1 MPMDGLTAGFAAREL
16 DRKLA
21 GGRIDKISQPEK
33 DTVIMVV
40 RADGENR
47 RLLLCASPN
56 NARCHLTVSSFSNP
70 LEPPVMCMMLRKQL
84 LGGRI
89 LSVRQVAGDRVI
101 HIDMDIIDELGDHV
115 LRRLILEIMGRHSN
129 LILTDGEGRII
140 EATRHVSQD
149 MNRVRQI
156 MPGLTYEAPPPQD
169 KMIPERANQQELY
182 ERLTAQGDV
191 PLFKALSQ
199 SVMGLSTVTAR
210 ELAFRV
216 LQPGEEKAEDLM
228 EAASRLTDLLLKLP
242 ERADPCIVF
251 DGDGNCTDVMPFPY
265 FSVQQG
271 TRKSCRTLSEALE
284 AFFGSRDQKDRL
296 SQKSASMVRI
306 LKGQIERCEKK
317 LALQEEELSCA
328 AKMEEYR
335 IMGDVINANLW
346 QLKKGMQEVELDNFY
361 DPEGGTIRIPL
372 DTQLTPSQNAQRYFK
387 KYQKAR
393 SAKITAAE
401 QKEKTLK
408 ELDYLEGALLD
419 VGKCVGESE
428 LEEIREELARAG
440 YVKKNTS
447 RRQQRDLPK
456 SKPYRYCSSDGIEIW
471 VGKNAVQNERM
482 TLAAKPGE
490 TWLHAK
496 NMPGSHVLIRTED
509 PVPDNTLRE
518 AALLAAWY
526 SKGQNSSTV
535 PIDYTLRKYVKKPG
549 GTPAGFVIY
558 TNQHTV
564 YMTAEAKDIQS
575 IRLLEA

>member
-1 MPMDGLTAGFAAREL
+1 MSMDGLTAGFAAREL

-156 MPGLTYEAPPPQD
+156 LPGLTYEAPPPQD

-210 ELAFRV
+210 ELAIRV

-317 LALQEEELSCA
+317 LALQEEELSGA

-372 DTQLTPSQNAQRYFK
+372 DTQLPPSQNAQRYFK

-428 LEEIREELARAG
+428 LEEIRQELARAG

-509 PVPDNTLRE
+509 TVPESTLRE

-564 YMTAEAKDIQS
+564 YMTAEAKDIQA

>member
-33 DTVIMVV
+33 DTAIMVV

-317 LALQEEELSCA
+317 LALQEEELSGA

-372 DTQLTPSQNAQRYFK
+372 DTQLTPSQNAQRYYK

-428 LEEIREELARAG
+428 LEEIRQELARAG

-509 PVPDNTLRE
+509 TVPESTLRE

-564 YMTAEAKDIQS
+564 YMTAEAKDIQA

>member
-1 MPMDGLTAGFAAREL
+1 MDGLTAGFAAREL

-156 MPGLTYEAPPPQD
+156 LPGLTYEAPPPQD

-210 ELAFRV
+210 ELAIRV

-317 LALQEEELSCA
+317 LALQEEELSGA

-372 DTQLTPSQNAQRYFK
+372 DTQLPPSQNAQRYFK

-428 LEEIREELARAG
+428 LEEIRQELARAG

-509 PVPDNTLRE
+509 TVPESTLRE

-564 YMTAEAKDIQS
+564 YMTAEAKDIQA

>member
-156 MPGLTYEAPPPQD
+156 LPGLTYEAPPPQD

-191 PLFKALSQ
+191 PLYKALSQ
-199 SVMGLSTVTAR
+199 SVMGLSTVTAK

-216 LQPGEEKAEDLM
+216 LQPGEEKAVDLM

-242 ERADPCIVF
+242 ERADPCIVV

-271 TRKSCRTLSEALE
+271 TRKNCRSLSEAME

-296 SQKSASMVRI
+296 AQKSASMVRI

-317 LALQEEELSCA
+317 LALQEEELSGA

-428 LEEIREELARAG
+428 LEEIRQELARAG

-509 PVPDNTLRE
+509 TVPESTLRE

-549 GTPAGFVIY
+549 GTPAGVVIY

-564 YMTAEAKDIQS
+564 YMTAEAKDIQA

>member
-1 MPMDGLTAGFAAREL
+1 MDGLTAGFAAREL
-16 DRKLA
+16 NRKLA

-33 DTVIMVV
+33 DTVILVV
-40 RADGENR
+40 RAEGENR

-56 NARCHLTVSSFSNP
+56 NARCHLTVSSFPNP
-70 LEPPVMCMMLRKQL
+70 LEPPVMCMILRKQL

-89 LSVRQVAGDRVI
+89 QSVRQVSGDRVI
-101 HIDMDIIDELGDHV
+101 HIDIDTVDEMGDHI

-129 LILTDGEGRII
+129 LIMTDAEGRII
-140 EATRHVSQD
+140 EATRHVSQE

-156 MPGLTYEAPPPQD
+156 LPGLIYEAPPSQD
-169 KMIPERANQQELY
+169 KMIPEKADRQELL
-182 ERLTAQGDV
+182 ERLQAQGDV
-191 PLFKALSQ
+191 PLYKALSQ
-199 SVMGLSTVTAR
+199 SVMGLSTLTAK

-216 LQPGEEKAEDLM
+216 LQPGEEKAEDLAQTA
-228 EAASRLTDLLLKLP
+228 ERLTDLIVKLLD
-242 ERADPCIVF
+242 RMDPCIME
-251 DGDGNCTDVMPFPY
+251 DDSGNCTEVLPFPY
-265 FSVQQG
+265 FSLQQG

-284 AFFGSRDQKDRL
+284 SYFGSRDLQDRL
-296 SQKSASMVRI
+296 AQKSASMVRV

-317 LALQEEELSCA
+317 LALQEEELSGA
-328 AKMEEYR
+328 ARMEEYR
-335 IMGDVINANLW
+335 VMGDIINANLW

-361 DPEGGTIRIPL
+361 DPEGKTIHIPL

-393 SAKITAAE
+393 SARQTAAE

-428 LEEIREELARAG
+428 LEEIRQELARAG

-482 TLAAKPGE
+482 TLSAKPGE

-496 NMPGSHVLIRTED
+496 NMPGSHVLIRSEEKI
-509 PVPDNTLRE
+509 PEATLRE

-549 GTPAGFVIY
+549 GSPAGFVIY
-558 TNQHTV
+558 TNQHTL
-564 YMTAEAKDIQS
+564 YMTAEAKDIQT

>member
-317 LALQEEELSCA
+317 LALQEEELSGA

-428 LEEIREELARAG
+428 LEEIRQELARAG

-509 PVPDNTLRE
+509 TVPENTLRE

-564 YMTAEAKDIQS
+564 YMTAEAKDIQA

>member
-242 ERADPCIVF
+242 ERADPCIVV

-317 LALQEEELSCA
+317 LALQEEELSGA

-490 TWLHAK
+490 TWLHAT

-509 PVPDNTLRE
+509 RVPDNTLRE